1 MLYTV
6 IEKKSTPPARIQAL
20 QRWMSAEAGADGKSR
35 DRKTMEKYGKTLGKR
50 WENHG
55 KYEKTMGHMGKL
67 LENIGKDRK
76 NQINTWCIA
85 GKIW

>member
-1 MLYTV
+1 M
-6 IEKKSTPPARIQAL
+6 
-20 QRWMSAEAGADGKSR
+20 
-35 DRKTMEKYGKTLGKR
+35 GKR

-67 LENIGKDRK
+67 LENIGKYRK